1 MSRPFFSREHM
12 GVFLAVGLLTT
23 LTLGGWGFT
32 CLVLPHYVPKA
43 LNQEGWTYKQLR
55 WLGIILIIL
64 AVVASRVIVYPYIS
78 MWRAGEL

>member
-1 MSRPFFSREHM
+1 MNRPYFSRESM

-23 LTLGGWGFT
+23 LVLGGWGFT
-32 CLVLPHYVPKA
+32 CLVLPRYVPKA
-43 LNQEGWTYKQLR
+43 LNQEGWTHRQLR
-55 WLGIILIIL
+55 WLGLILIIL